1 MWRAVMYMYPCRR
14 TCWSSQQGYSSMTS
28 SGLSNS
34 KISMSFLA
42 SSDGPVS
49 SSLSD
54 ILAGSSVMRARSKLG
69 LASIS
74 ARASSMRLMTGAVLL
89 SVRVMAM
96 PGARSGGDRAEAAST
111 VPASW
116 VASSLDRSLE
126 APLAALILSVKR
138 ASPGTDRR
146 RRLSDIFLRWRLS
159 CPKRPKAWPCPCLG
173 STVVWAR
180 AWAGAGAPSPSALGP
195 AMVLAMWSSSSAS
208 LSSSELWP
216 SKRFEKSAWLPAA
229 AIRPKMLWFMFINMP
244 PP

>member
-1 MWRAVMYMYPCRR
+1 
-14 TCWSSQQGYSSMTS
+14 MTS

-42 SSDGPVS
+42 SSDGPAS
-49 SSLSD
+49 SPSSD

-116 VASSLDRSLE
+116 AASWLDRSLE

-146 RRLSDIFLRWRLS
+146 RRLSDSFLR
-159 CPKRPKAWPCPCLG
+159 
-173 STVVWAR
+173 
-180 AWAGAGAPSPSALGP
+180 
-195 AMVLAMWSSSSAS
+195 
-208 LSSSELWP
+208 
-216 SKRFEKSAWLPAA
+216 
-229 AIRPKMLWFMFINMP
+229 
-244 PP
+244 